1 MIGTRMTV
9 GNHHRRTADEGGV
22 AVQPR
27 RVLYIE
33 DDADSVQLARTLLES
48 IGDDIELVSA
58 ADGSSGLELARTW
71 APQLILLDLE
81 LPDMDGSDVLR
92 ALSGDERTRAI
103 PVIVV
108 SANADARESDA
119 IRAAGL
125 AGYLVKPIAIAEFMA
140 LIGRTLR

>member
-9 GNHHRRTADEGGV
+9 GNHNRRTADEAGV

-33 DDADSVQLARTLLES
+33 EDADSVQLARTLLES
-48 IGDDIELVSA
+48 IRDIELVSA
-58 ADGSSGLELARTW
+58 ADGSSGIELARTW

-81 LPDMDGSDVLR
+81 LPDMDGRDVLR

-125 AGYLVKPIAIAEFMA
+125 AGYLVKPIEIAEFLA
-140 LIGRTLR
+140 LIGRTLS